1 MKDDRTVALDEVVDV
16 GSAKVRVV
24 IEPLQARKTR
34 SIHDVLSEIW
44 AEQDAQG
51 YVPRTR
57 QEIDAE
63 LEMERASWD
72 R

>member
-1 MKDDRTVALDEVVDV
+1 
-16 GSAKVRVV
+16 VV